1 MALTLKKIDLNCPKI
16 RNMYNQHK
24 ILRVFQL
31 INLLKSRPA
40 KSIRTLAKTLE
51 IDSRSVYRYFD
62 LLRELGFQLEKDN
75 FNRFCILSDEIEE
88 GFMFTAEESGW
99 LNELISA
106 SGNGHA
112 LKDGLLKKLYVNS
125 EIKIKGKQ
133 LFKAHLS
140 KLVELANLAIQSKQ
154 QILLEKYHSANSQNI
169 EDRLVE
175 PIHFTDNYQHL
186 VAFEVE
192 SNTIK
197 HFHIERI
204 TGIQILD
211 KSFQFESQHRISE
224 TDVFGFGE
232 SGEKHEVNLLLNL
245 RAYVFLKEEFPL
257 SIPFLKYDKKSKLY
271 SLKVS
276 VNNLLPVKRFVEGLK
291 DDIQVLN
298 PPI

>member
-1 MALTLKKIDLNCPKI
+1 
-16 RNMYNQHK
+16 MYNQHK

-31 INLLKSRPA
+31 INLLKSKPL

-62 LLRELGFQLEKDN
+62 LLRELGFQLEKDS

-88 GFMFTAEESGW
+88 GFTFTAEESIW
-99 LNELISA
+99 LNELITT

-125 EIKIKGKQ
+125 EIKIQGKQ

-140 KLVELANLAIQSKQ
+140 KLVEQANLAIQTKH
-154 QILLEKYHSANSQNI
+154 QILLQKYHSANSQNI

-175 PIHFTDNYQHL
+175 PIHFTDNYQHI
-186 VAFEVE
+186 VAYEVE

-204 TGIQILD
+204 TGIEILE

-232 SGEKHEVNLLLNL
+232 SGKTYEIHLSLSL
-245 RAYVFLKEEFPL
+245 RAYLFLKEEFPL
-257 SIPFLKYDKKSKLY
+257 TIPFIKYDKKTDNY
-271 SLKVS
+271 TLKVS

-291 DDIQVLN
+291 EDITVIS
-298 PPI
+298 PIFN